1 MLERRRDLVR
11 ERQSRFDREW
21 VPELVRPSTKKRQV
35 LHKEQVQDKKVE
47 EHMLALV
54 LELNHKQSEEEQ
66 LEHKTVQERERMMVE
81 EQQERKMAEERLE
94 HTTVQELERMMA
106 EEQQGHKKAEEQ
118 RKIVEELEHK
128 IVEEL
133 EHKTVVVESKMAEE
147 LGDRRVVAGRPK

>member
-21 VPELVRPSTKKRQV
+21 VLELVRLSTKKLQA

-66 LEHKTVQERERMMVE
+66 LEHKTVQELERMMVE
-81 EQQERKMAEERLE
+81 E
-94 HTTVQELERMMA
+94 ERMIA
-106 EEQQGHKKAEEQ
+106 AVGCTIE
-118 RKIVEELEHK
+118 
-128 IVEEL
+128 
-133 EHKTVVVESKMAEE
+133 
-147 LGDRRVVAGRPK
+147 